1 MSNIRIITTG
11 DDSHSLY
18 LPELNEHY
26 HSTHGAVQESQH
38 VFIDAG
44 LKQTVKNEVSIL
56 EIGFG
61 TGLNALLSLVY
72 AVNHNISIVYTSIEK
87 YPLPGDFFKKLNY
100 GSYLE
105 QGNFQREFLLLHESP
120 WNSSVSMHPNFELLK
135 VDTDILDFDFHAK
148 YDLVFFDAFAPA
160 KQPEMW
166 ERNVFKPI
174 VDAIEQD
181 GIITT
186 YAASGMV
193 RRLWQELGLNVEKL
207 PGPPGKR
214 EMLRGIKTSVQY

>member
-1 MSNIRIITTG
+1 
-11 DDSHSLY
+11 
-18 LPELNEHY
+18 
-26 HSTHGAVQESQH
+26 
-38 VFIDAG
+38 
-44 LKQTVKNEVSIL
+44 
-56 EIGFG
+56 
-61 TGLNALLSLVY
+61 
-72 AVNHNISIVYTSIEK
+72 
-87 YPLPGDFFKKLNY
+87 
-100 GSYLE
+100 
-105 QGNFQREFLLLHESP
+105 
-120 WNSSVSMHPNFELLK
+120 
-135 VDTDILDFDFHAK
+135 
-148 YDLVFFDAFAPA
+148 
-160 KQPEMW
+160 

>member
-38 VFIDAG
+38 VYIDAG

-87 YPLPGDFFKKLNY
+87 YPLPEDVFKNLNY

-105 QGNFQREFLLLHESP
+105 QGNFQ
-120 WNSSVSMHPNFELLK
+120 
-135 VDTDILDFDFHAK
+135 
-148 YDLVFFDAFAPA
+148 
-160 KQPEMW
+160 
-166 ERNVFKPI
+166 
-174 VDAIEQD
+174 
-181 GIITT
+181 
-186 YAASGMV
+186 
-193 RRLWQELGLNVEKL
+193 
-207 PGPPGKR
+207 
-214 EMLRGIKTSVQY
+214 